1 MAQISASGHF
11 VVFQEPFFYNSFLQW
26 IGITGGLSLLLLCE
40 IVAFLE
46 RGGGGLPSKMSST
59 D

>member
-1 MAQISASGHF
+1 MAQISASGTF
-11 VVFQEPFFYNSFLQW
+11 CSIPGAFYNSFLQW